1 MSTEGLTPK
10 PIPSNVLADN
20 IFTKFLPYLPGPGPG
35 PGPGYGKQGAEATP
49 FKEALTLTEQSALAR
64 PPRVRASLNL
74 PPKSL
79 SLFTLVRL

>member
-20 IFTKFLPYLPGPGPG
+20 TFTKFLPYLPGPGPG
-35 PGPGYGKQGAEATP
+35 RGCGKQGAEATP

-74 PPKSL
+74 PLKSL